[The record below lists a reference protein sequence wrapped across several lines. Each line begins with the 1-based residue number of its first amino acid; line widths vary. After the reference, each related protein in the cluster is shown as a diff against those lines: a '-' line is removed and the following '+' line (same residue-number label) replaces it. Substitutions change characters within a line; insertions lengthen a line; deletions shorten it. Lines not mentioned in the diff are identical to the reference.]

1 MLVLLLGSL
10 KLPAGTE
17 TLTVPNAEAVITALK
32 GGYVNPVIDI
42 TKVGGI
48 DPIITK
54 KVLDANPNWKPEW
67 GG

>member
-1 MLVLLLGSL
+1 MEENIKIEDNSNNNVIQDISSNVE
-10 KLPAGTE
+10 KPA
-17 TLTVPNAEAVITALK
+17 
-32 GGYVNPVIDI
+32 VIDI

-54 KVLDANPNWKPEW
+54 EVLDSNPNWEPEW